1 MPAWILT
8 VLKMVGSTLVA
19 MITRLAS
26 EKVLKKL
33 IIIGLEKVVTK
44 TETDVDNKLLEEAKK
59 AWSE

>member
-8 VLKMVGSTLVA
+8 VLKMIGSTLIA

-44 TETDVDNKLLEEAKK
+44 TESDVDDKLLAEAKK
-59 AWSE
+59 AWAE